1 MANSTMKTIL
11 SKSRNEEDRTKIV
24 KKCNAD
30 DLKIIIRQFKANLQ
44 GNDIKGVRKSD
55 AQRLLKCHDLIASIQ
70 SFSLKGKNKGHLVNH
85 LNELLNYPPKYLKTI
100 WNLQRK
106 QPNKSV
112 RLNKII
118 D

>member
-1 MANSTMKTIL
+1 MFPEKCVVILIQNSAMQGI
-11 SKSRNEEDRTKIV
+11 IV

-30 DLKIIIRQFKANLQ
+30 DLKIIIRQFKANCQ

-55 AQRLLKCHDLIASIQ
+55 AQRLLKCHDLIASIE